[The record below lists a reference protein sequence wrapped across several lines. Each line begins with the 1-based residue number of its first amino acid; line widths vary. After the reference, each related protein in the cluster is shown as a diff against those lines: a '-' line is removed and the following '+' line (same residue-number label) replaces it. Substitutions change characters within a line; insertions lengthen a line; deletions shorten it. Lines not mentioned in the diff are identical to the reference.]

1 MEKTLKKN
9 ISYIYIGFPC
19 GSDGKRTCLQC
30 RRPGLD
36 SWVGKIPWKR
46 ECLPTPVFLAAESWT
61 EEPGRLQ
68 SVGHNESDTTEQ
80 LTHTRICIHIA
91 ESLCCTPE
99 TNTTLSINY
108 TSV

>member
-1 MEKTLKKN
+1 MVKEPACNAGDL
-9 ISYIYIGFPC
+9 
-19 GSDGKRTCLQC
+19 
-30 RRPGLD
+30 GLIPAL
-36 SWVGKIPWKR
+36 VGKIPWKR
-46 ECLPTPVFLAAESWT
+46 ECLPTPVFLAGESWT

-108 TSV
+108 T